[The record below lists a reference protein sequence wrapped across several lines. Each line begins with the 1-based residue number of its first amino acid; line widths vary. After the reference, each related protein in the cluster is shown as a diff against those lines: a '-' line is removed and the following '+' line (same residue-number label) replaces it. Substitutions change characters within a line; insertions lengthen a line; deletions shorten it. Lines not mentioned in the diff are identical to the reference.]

1 MFNNCK
7 TILPKELIDYIMSY
21 RKIDKC
27 IICKKDIKIDT
38 IYQRYLKKDLCC
50 YRCYL
55 CFYHSYSIFNL
66 VSLSHVLLLPS
77 CLYNSFFRCYYG
89 VIIVGYC
96 FLQIEQYFYR
106 R

>member
-21 RKIDKC
+21 RKIEKC
-27 IICKKDIKIDT
+27 IICKKDIKIYT

-55 CFYHSYSIFNL
+55 CFYHSYSLFSFITTAHILF
-66 VSLSHVLLLPS
+66 LPI
-77 CLYNSFFRCYYG
+77 CVYNSFFRYYYG
-89 VIIVGYC
+89 IIAIGYF
-96 FLQIEQYFYR
+96 FLQVEQYFYR